1 MDICPL
7 VALRSQTQF
16 QNFEGHK
23 PNSKTLKGPPPFGG
37 SKVTNPAP
45 KLRRS
50 QIQLQSF
57 EGHKPNSKALKVTN
71 PAPKFCLGTFAL
83 SLHQVHEPSPK
94 ALKGLLPFDCAKA
107 MNPAPKLEGHEPGSE
122 ARRLM
127 DVGHSWVYFYRRGLL
142 RDFCPLIVPRP

>member
-7 VALRSQTQF
+7 VALRDLRPLVALRSQTQL
-16 QNFEGHK
+16 QSLEGHK
-23 PNSKTLKGPPPFGG
+23 SSSKALRGPLPFGG
-37 SKVTNPAP
+37 S
-45 KLRRS
+45 
-50 QIQLQSF
+50 
-57 EGHKPNSKALKVTN
+57 KVTN